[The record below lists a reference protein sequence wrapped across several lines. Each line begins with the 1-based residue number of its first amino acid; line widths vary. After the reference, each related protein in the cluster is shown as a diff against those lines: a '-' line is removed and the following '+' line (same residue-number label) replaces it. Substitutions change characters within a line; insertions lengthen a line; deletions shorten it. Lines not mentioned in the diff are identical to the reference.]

1 MVSLFAVCLIAIQN
15 VWAFQVGS
23 GRWVDAWTS
32 MPQLTE
38 FENLPPPPFNGTSS
52 VFFNST
58 IRQTLHMTVGGD
70 EIRVRFSNAFGVNDL
85 NITAATV
92 ALPVGGVSGAS
103 EIIPTSLKTL
113 TFSGSESFI
122 VPNGALV
129 VSDPIAFPIK
139 SQQTITV
146 TLYLA
151 QGQDGFSITSH
162 PGSRATT
169 WISFGN
175 SVRAENITDPSTTSL
190 AHWYFVSAVE
200 TFSATASAFVV
211 VGDSITDGHGSDT
224 DKNNRL
230 LLYAVLIVYEHPL
243 IMCRWPDLLLARM
256 QKNSATSQI
265 SVNNQAAGGNRIL
278 ADGLGPNALG
288 RIDRDVLSQSGVK
301 YAMIFEG
308 VNDIGEE
315 AATTE
320 AQTVIGDR
328 VIAAFKQ
335 IVTRVH
341 AAGIPIFAATITPFN
356 APANVT
362 IQPYSSPV
370 REVTRQRVN
379 AFIRTS
385 GIFDAVIDFDKV
397 VADPAITSQLS
408 PTFDSGD
415 FLHPNVAGYT
425 AMAAAFPLD
434 LFEQFSAGVSRYQ

>member
-1 MVSLFAVCLIAIQN
+1 MASLLAISLIAVQN
-15 VWAFQVGS
+15 VWALQGPS
-23 GRWVDAWTS
+23 GHWVDAWTT

-38 FENLPPPPFNGTSS
+38 PANLPPPPFNGSTS

-58 IRQTLHMTVGGD
+58 IRQTLHMTIPGD
-70 EIRVRFSNAFGVNDL
+70 EIRVRFSNVFGVNDL
-85 NITAATV
+85 QITAATV

-103 EIIPTSLKTL
+103 GIIPTTLKTL
-113 TFSGSESFI
+113 TFSGSPSFI

-169 WISFGN
+169 WLSFGN
-175 SVRAENITDPSTTSL
+175 AVQAENLTDPSTTSL

-200 TFSATASAFVV
+200 TFSASASAFVV
-211 VGDSITDGHGSDT
+211 VGDSITDGRASDT
-224 DKNNRL
+224 DGND
-230 LLYAVLIVYEHPL
+230 
-243 IMCRWPDLLLARM
+243 RWPDLLLARM

-288 RIDRDVLSQSGVK
+288 RIDRDVLSQTGVK

-308 VNDIGEE
+308 VNDIGVED
-315 AATTE
+315 ATTE

-341 AAGIPIFAATITPFN
+341 AAGIPIFAATITPFG
-356 APANVT
+356 APANDSA

-397 VADPAITSQLS
+397 VANPAIPSQLS
-408 PTFDSGD
+408 PTFNSGD

-434 LFEQFSAGVSRYQ
+434 LFEQFSEGVSRYR